1 MGGMEWVPTAHALEM
16 LKERGISPAWVSAVL
31 ADPASV
37 EPDRLDTS
45 LQHALGRIPDHGN
58 QVLRVV
64 FDPSTAPARLIT
76 VFFDRKASKV
86 QP

>member
-1 MGGMEWVPTAHALEM
+1 MDGMDWVPTAHASEM

-31 ADPASV
+31 AAPESV
-37 EPDRLDTS
+37 EPDRLDPS

-58 QVLRVV
+58 RVLRVV
-64 FDPSTAPARLIT
+64 FDPSTSPVRLVT
-76 VFFDRKASKV
+76 VFFDRKASRM